1 MRESIS
7 TPILLLVS
15 QSIFG
20 SLYNT
25 MPYVETWLSAFAA
38 LPPGLEIV
46 WVCTHGATHWYILAK
61 IDAIVGGTPRSFFLK
76 NVVINANAKDVV
88 KAEYESTAALY
99 AAAPVN
105 VPRPYTYG
113 SFDSDMMRYVVIV
126 RLIRLE
132 LTPTACWSSSRHG
145 K

>member
-1 MRESIS
+1 MVISIRS
-7 TPILLLVS
+7 SASWLRDSMGVHPRRHSLVHPGEDRRDSRGHSKVLLLK
-15 QSIFG
+15 
-20 SLYNT
+20 
-25 MPYVETWLSAFAA
+25 E
-38 LPPGLEIV
+38 
-46 WVCTHGATHWYILAK
+46 C
-61 IDAIVGGTPRSFFLK
+61 R
-76 NVVINANAKDVV
+76 NANAKDVV

-105 VPRPYTYG
+105 VPKPYTYG

>member
-1 MRESIS
+1 MGASIS

-15 QSIFG
+15 QSILG

-25 MPYVETWLSAFAA
+25 MSYVEACLSAFAA
-38 LPPGLEIV
+38 LPPGLKIV
-46 WVCTHGATHWYILAK
+46 WVCTHGATHWCILTK
-61 IDAIVGGTPRSFFLK
+61 IDAIVGGTSRSFFLK
-76 NVVINANAKDVV
+76 EYRNANAKDVV

-105 VPRPYTYG
+105 VPKPNAYG
-113 SFDSDMMRYVVIV
+113 SFDSDTMRYVVIV

-132 LTPTACWSSSRHG
+132 LTPTVCWSSSRHG

>member
-25 MPYVETWLSAFAA
+25 MPYVETCLSAFAA

-46 WVCTHGATHWYILAK
+46 WVCTHGATHWSILTK

-76 NVVINANAKDVV
+76 EYRNANAKDVV
-88 KAEYESTAALY
+88 KAEYESIAALY

-105 VPRPYTYG
+105 VPKPYAYG
-113 SFDSDMMRYVVIV
+113 SFDSDTMRYVVIV

-145 K
+145 T

>member
-76 NVVINANAKDVV
+76 NVVTPMQRMWSRQ
-88 KAEYESTAALY
+88 STSLQRLY
-99 AAAPVN
+99 TPQLLS
-105 VPRPYTYG
+105 TYP
-113 SFDSDMMRYVVIV
+113 D
-126 RLIRLE
+126 LIR
-132 LTPTACWSSSRHG
+132 TALSTQI
-145 K
+145 